1 MNPLRYVMIGFVL
14 VVSLNGQQMKTAEK
28 EPKGVIGR
36 SYKDGLPVIWKFV
49 NEAPTSQK
57 RAALPWLTVISWKY
71 DGSTNNGMPPK
82 AVNDRMI
89 ALEQTIEQEV
99 ERKDFCEHAISKT
112 GSNLKEL
119 IYYIHDREAFMQRL
133 NAALKSHERYPIEIT
148 FYEDRDWKEHENARS
163 LFRKGESGGATNRSQ
178 PIRSE
183 TNRAS
188 SAAASR
194 RSP

>member
-1 MNPLRYVMIGFVL
+1 MSPLRYMLIGFAL
-14 VVSLNGQQMKTAEK
+14 VASLYGQQMKTSEK

-99 ERKDFCEHAISKT
+99 ERKDFCAHAISKT

-119 IYYIHDREAFMQRL
+119 IYYIHDREAFMQRF
-133 NAALKSHERYPIEIT
+133 NAALKSRERYPIEIT
-148 FYEDRDWKEHENARS
+148 FYEDRDWKEHESARS
-163 LFRKGESGGATNRSQ
+163 LFNKGEPDGAANRNQPGGSQTNR
-178 PIRSE
+178 
-183 TNRAS
+183 TS
-188 SAAASR
+188 SPPGSGR
-194 RSP
+194 